1 MLFFKKKKLIEMD
14 NKIDSLLLII
24 QKQQEQM
31 SSFSQETTDLK
42 NRQNEMKLELH
53 EKIDTIVE
61 SLKKCILNN
70 SEQLYKKYTDEL
82 KNLEADVKEI
92 LELHKIE
99 KDSVLVCVCVC
110 RNLIIEIIEKNA
122 ELMKQEIN
130 SLDRGLQMILLNSIM
145 EQLVQE

>member
-82 KNLEADVKEI
+82 KNLEADVKD
-92 LELHKIE
+92 KIE
-99 KDSVLVCVCVC
+99 KDSVLDEMGVC

>member
-99 KDSVLVCVCVC
+99 KDSVC

>member
-70 SEQLYKKYTDEL
+70 SEQLYKKYT
-82 KNLEADVKEI
+82 
-92 LELHKIE
+92 E
-99 KDSVLVCVCVC
+99 KG
-110 RNLIIEIIEKNA
+110 EK
-122 ELMKQEIN
+122 L
-130 SLDRGLQMILLNSIM
+130 
-145 EQLVQE
+145 

>member
-1 MLFFKKKKLIEMD
+1 
-14 NKIDSLLLII
+14 
-24 QKQQEQM
+24 
-31 SSFSQETTDLK
+31 
-42 NRQNEMKLELH
+42 MKLELH

-99 KDSVLVCVCVC
+99 KDSVLDEMGVC